1 MTGTEIPPEKRPM
14 GSLEAEVL
22 RVLWTRGEAM
32 TPGEVHDEIG
42 EGLAYTTVMTILTR
56 LWAKEL
62 VSRERSGRAFA
73 YTPTVSE
80 AEHAAQKMRKTL
92 AGVSDR
98 HAALSRFVR
107 GLSKKDAAALRRVL
121 ADPNVK

>member
-1 MTGTEIPPEKRPM
+1 MTGNESPPEKRPM

-32 TPGEVHDEIG
+32 TPGEVHDE
-42 EGLAYTTVMTILTR
+42 M
-56 LWAKEL
+56 WAKEL

-121 ADPNVK
+121 ADPNLK